1 MSGRGTWITTAVL
14 GAAATVMTSF
24 GLLVVSVFLVSTV
37 PLILR
42 GERLLALSGL
52 LIGFGGCWS
61 LLLMS
66 QLSRGGVLD
75 NADFWTAVGVAPLAI
90 GVSLLLP
97 VLVNRH
103 SAAH

>member
-1 MSGRGTWITTAVL
+1 MN
-14 GAAATVMTSF
+14 
-24 GLLVVSVFLVSTV
+24 GLPLYVFLVSTV

-42 GERLLALSGL
+42 GERLPALSGL

-61 LLLMS
+61 LLLVS
-66 QLSRGGVLD
+66 QLSRGGMLD

-90 GVSLLLP
+90 GLSLLLP

-103 SAAH
+103 APAH